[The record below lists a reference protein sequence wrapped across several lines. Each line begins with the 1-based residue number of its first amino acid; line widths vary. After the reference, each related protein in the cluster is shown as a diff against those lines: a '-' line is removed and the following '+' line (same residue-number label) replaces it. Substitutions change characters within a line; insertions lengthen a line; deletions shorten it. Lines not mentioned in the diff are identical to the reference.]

1 MSSGGSRKVII
12 ISLLANMGIAASKF
26 GGALWTGSAA
36 LMAEAV
42 HSLSDCGNQAL
53 LLYGQSAAKKPP
65 TQLHPL
71 GRGKEA
77 FFWSFV
83 VALLLFSMGGMF
95 SIYEGWHKISHPG
108 SMNSPFVGIVILLI
122 AIGLETFS
130 FWKCYVEVKAQNH
143 FGSLWQWIRKTTSS
157 DLLVIFL
164 EDLAALLGLV
174 LAFMALIATWL
185 TGDTFWDGLGS
196 VMIGVLLVVVAFILA
211 REVKS
216 LLIGEMPT
224 SDYRHGLE
232 DVLRES
238 IPGGRFIRFVAL
250 QQGVDAVMLA
260 YKIDPGTDNPDTQTM
275 IRRVNDFEAKAKA
288 LYPEVRW
295 QFAEL
300 DVEA

>member
-1 MSSGGSRKVII
+1 MSGGSRKVII
-12 ISLLANMGIAASKF
+12 ISLMANMGIAASKF
-26 GGALWTGSAA
+26 GGAILTGSAS

-65 TQLHPL
+65 TPLHPL
-71 GRGKEA
+71 GLGKEA

-108 SMNSPFVGIVILLI
+108 SVSSPWVGIVILLI

-130 FWKCYVEVKAQNH
+130 FWKCYVEVKVQNR
-143 FGSLWQWIRKTTSS
+143 FGSLWQWVRKTTSS

-164 EDLAALLGLV
+164 EDLAALLGLI
-174 LAFMALIATWL
+174 LAFMALLLTWI
-185 TGDTFWDGLGS
+185 TGDTFWDGFGS
-196 VMIGVLLVVVAFILA
+196 LLIGVLLVAVAFILA

-216 LLIGEMPT
+216 LLIGEMP
-224 SDYRHGLE
+224 SHDYRPELE
-232 DVLRES
+232 RVLQEA

-260 YKIDPGTDNPDTQTM
+260 YKINPGAHNPDTQTM
-275 IRRVNDFEAKAKA
+275 IRRVNDFEEKVKT
-288 LYPEVRW
+288 LYPEVQW

-300 DVEA
+300 DNKD